1 MSLIKEIENKAAQ
14 YNFSKDNLLERF
26 TAIVAVPTRKGIE
39 DWEEEIFIPEEECS
53 KSLFIIPKI
62 LGCENKSL
70 INDKGHLK

>member
-14 YNFSKDNLLERF
+14 YNSSKDNLLERF

-39 DWEEEIFIPEEECS
+39 DWKKEEIFVPEEECS

-62 LGCENKSL
+62 LGCK
-70 INDKGHLK
+70 D

>member
-26 TAIVAVPTRKGIE
+26 TAIVVVPTRKGIE
-39 DWEEEIFIPEEECS
+39 DWKKEEIFVPEEECS

-62 LGCENKSL
+62 LGCK
-70 INDKGHLK
+70 D

>member
-14 YNFSKDNLLERF
+14 YNYSKDNLLERF

-39 DWEEEIFIPEEECS
+39 DWEDWEDDKEIFIPEEECS

-62 LGCENKSL
+62 LGCK
-70 INDKGHLK
+70 D